1 VSVRTGLAEL
11 ASSRELLIN
20 LTLRELRGKYKRTA
34 LGWGWSLLNPLSMM
48 LVFTLVFGVL
58 FNIDTPVGDGGLRNY
73 ALFLMCGLLP
83 WLFLSNAMTAGMGS
97 LTANANLLK
106 KTWFRRE
113 VLVVATVLSFS
124 VSFLVE
130 MSVLVVALLLFGVNL
145 LPYLPLALGLI
156 LLLMAFVTGLSLGLS
171 VLNVYYRDAAH
182 FIGIFLQIWFYS
194 TPILYPLT
202 LVTDRAGQGGLIDR
216 YSLDLLYQVNPMVG
230 FVSVMRDLLY
240 VAQLPSPGPVAY
252 VTAVSLL
259 TLVGGYALFRR
270 LEGRLAEEL

>member
-145 LPYLPLALGLI
+145 LPYLPLA
-156 LLLMAFVTGLSLGLS
+156 TGLSLGLS